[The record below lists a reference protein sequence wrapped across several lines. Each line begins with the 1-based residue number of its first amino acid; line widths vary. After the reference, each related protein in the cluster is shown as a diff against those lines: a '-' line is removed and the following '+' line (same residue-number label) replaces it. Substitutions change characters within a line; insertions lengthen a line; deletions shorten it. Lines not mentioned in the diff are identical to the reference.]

1 MASRVATLPNGSDV
15 ILADDGSPSVH
26 PPGTA
31 RSLGLSDHPNGE
43 QALRTASPKF
53 ADLVAQSFGHPIDT
67 AKNVFE
73 GVRRQAAGQS
83 LNEAQEKATGDHP
96 YISAA
101 LSPSAALGVGAAG
114 AQYMAQDAIKNGVNL
129 PANFN
134 GADYIR
140 DNYPTLHRVAKAAE
154 VIPDAIR
161 SAPGVVKN
169 ILTGSAAQVTGQGLT
184 PDEEQAVGNHPVMAT
199 AAAVPLQVGSALGGL
214 IGRNKPQDEI
224 ADIRGK

>member
-31 RSLGLSDHPNGE
+31 QSLGLKDHPDGE
-43 QALRTASPKF
+43 QALRAASPSF
-53 ADLVAQSFGHPIDT
+53 ADVVGQSFGHPLDT
-67 AKNVFE
+67 AKNVFK
-73 GVRRQAAGQS
+73 GVAHQASGQHVS
-83 LNEAQEKATGDHP
+83 EAEEKATGDHP

-101 LSPSAALGVGAAG
+101 LSPMAHLGVGAAG
-114 AQYMAQDAIKNGVNL
+114 VQAMAQDGLKL

-134 GADYIR
+134 GEGYVR
-140 DNYPTLHRVAKAAE
+140 DNYPTLHRMAKAAE

-161 SAPGVVKN
+161 SAPGVAKN
-169 ILTGSAAQVTGQGLT
+169 VLTGAAAQVTGQGLT

-214 IGRNKPQDEI
+214 IGRNKPQDELV
-224 ADIRGK
+224 DLRSK